1 MDRRLAHRCHG
12 RLRDG
17 QLIRIRGC
25 SMAFIA
31 RCLLTLI
38 AIYFFFSTFGF
49 FWGIGVLLLMWLIAV
64 ANGK

>member
-1 MDRRLAHRCHG
+1 
-12 RLRDG
+12 
-17 QLIRIRGC
+17 
-25 SMAFIA
+25 MAFIA

-49 FWGIGVLLLMWLIAV
+49 FWGIGVLLLIWLIAV